1 MKKLI
6 FTLAFIFIAVSAFG
20 QTMYNGPQFTV
31 GWDASAKPTCAT
43 TGTPTAVCPTPGG
56 PAVGTITYQVW
67 ATNNLVD
74 TVGVKI
80 GGEITATQLL
90 ISFTKGT
97 TYYISIDSRF
107 NGTGGAAQTV
117 SAGRAWSHKAADC
130 LNGNTFGFL
139 YKDPDIPPP
148 VPGKPAGVH
157 MLSLLKALKDIPS

>member
-6 FTLAFIFIAVSAFG
+6 IVLVIVFLAIPAFSQTLHNVPTA
-20 QTMYNGPQFTV
+20 TV
-31 GWDASAKPTCAT
+31 AWDAVAKPTCAT

-56 PAVGTITYQVW
+56 VAVGTITYQVW

-74 TVGVKI
+74 TVGIKI
-80 GGEITATQLL
+80 GGEISATQLL
-90 ISFTKGT
+90 ISFTKGV

-107 NGTGGAAQTV
+107 NGTGGAAQQV
-117 SAGRAWSHKAADC
+117 SVGRAWSHKAADC
-130 LNGNTFGFL
+130 AGGSTFGFL

-148 VPGKPAGVH
+148 VPGKPAGVR